1 LGRPWTADIPGLTTT
16 TFVEIQRV
24 QPRTIRLS
32 AVPRTEMVR
41 GYRGY
46 KVARLYRICRCREST
61 GYSYNPRRYS
71 PYPLHHLYH
80 RNKKKEKQ
88 MDTLRQLA
96 SSLGLSSEPRP
107 APPTPP
113 IQPNA
118 NDSSIPTEQPDTA
131 PARHIVTAA
140 TASNEWRQARDQYLN
155 HLMACRA
162 CNAPTGRH
170 CAAGSALSQ
179 QYCSTPMESLDE
191 PERTVVPRP
200 VSLRSPELAVSVA
213 QSHG

>member
-1 LGRPWTADIPGLTTT
+1 MPVPREYG
-16 TFVEIQRV
+16 V
-24 QPRTIRLS
+24 QLQPAPLL
-32 AVPRTEMVR
+32 AVP
-41 GYRGY
+41 
-46 KVARLYRICRCREST
+46 LY
-61 GYSYNPRRYS
+61 
-71 PYPLHHLYH
+71 HLYH
-80 RNKKKEKQ
+80 RNKKKEKR

-118 NDSSIPTEQPDTA
+118 NDSSIPTEPPDTA

-140 TASNEWRQARDQYLN
+140 TASNESRQARDQYLN

-162 CNAPTGRH
+162 CYAPTGRH

-191 PERTVVPRP
+191 PERFAVPRL
-200 VSLRSPELAVSVA
+200 VSQRSPALAVSLA
-213 QSHG
+213 QPRG